1 MTINK
6 LPNIKTPNS
15 IINLKIESAL
25 NEEQKRRHLA
35 EYELNNL
42 KKYNEELAN
51 HIRELEKLK
60 YDNMQLRKDKMSA
73 EQLIENMKKD
83 FVELKN
89 EYDTKVKEIE
99 DKINARENMITEY
112 KLIDLER
119 RYQLDL
125 SKKQIDI
132 DELRTENSLLKTQ
145 NKQFEEEN

>member
-73 EQLIENMKKD
+73 EQLIENMKKR
-83 FVELKN
+83 FCR
-89 EYDTKVKEIE
+89 I
-99 DKINARENMITEY
+99 
-112 KLIDLER
+112 
-119 RYQLDL
+119 
-125 SKKQIDI
+125 KK
-132 DELRTENSLLKTQ
+132 
-145 NKQFEEEN
+145 